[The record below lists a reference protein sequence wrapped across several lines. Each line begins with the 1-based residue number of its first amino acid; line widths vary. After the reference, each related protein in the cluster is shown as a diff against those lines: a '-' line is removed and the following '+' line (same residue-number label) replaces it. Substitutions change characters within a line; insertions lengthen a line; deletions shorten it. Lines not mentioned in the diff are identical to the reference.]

1 MIKTYPEYLS
11 KKYNNLKHVIKKSE
25 NDKHIIKIKN
35 YEIGSNFSYILGPC
49 SVENHN
55 MLLETAKLLKKLNT
69 PFLRAGAYKLRTSPY
84 DFSGLEKKGVD
95 IIYDVCKKNNIISFS
110 EVPSVEAIE
119 YMKDKVDVL
128 VVGARNMQNIHLLK
142 ALAKVDNPIMLKRGP
157 GATIMEFLLSAEY
170 LIELGNKNVILCE
183 RGIQTFENYNR
194 YTLDIAGACALLNI
208 SRLPVIIDP
217 SHATGRRELIRPLA
231 RASKAAGFDG
241 IMVEVHKEPD
251 KSISDSMQAIS
262 FDEAKRMVDECESIK
277 F

>member
-35 YEIGSNFSYILGPC
+35 YEKGSNFSYILGPC
-49 SVENHN
+49 SVENYD

-217 SHATGRRELIRPLA
+217 SHATGKRELIGSL
-231 RASKAAGFDG
+231 SKASIAAGADG
-241 IMVEVHKEPD
+241 LIIESHLNPENAW
-251 KSISDSMQAIS
+251 SDSVQT
-262 FDEAKRMVDECESIK
+262 VDLSHLKCTIDYIRG
-277 F
+277 